1 MSEIRRAYDLL
12 RGYINHEWDRIR
24 SSDLDQ
30 YWQPKTND
38 ARTGSDAGESVEASE
53 PVSRP
58 ADPKAVARGI
68 LGVTEEAGLD
78 DVRKAFDRLNKRS
91 NPANFPE
98 GSEEASM
105 ALKLQA
111 RVNWAYR
118 TLTADIPSSELR
130 FKSLEL
136 D

>member
-1 MSEIRRAYDLL
+1 MSEFRRAYDLL

-24 SSDLDQ
+24 SSDLDR
-30 YWQPKTND
+30 YWQPRPQDVQEGRD
-38 ARTGSDAGESVEASE
+38 AVETVEQSE
-53 PVSRP
+53 PVSKP

-68 LGVTEEAGLD
+68 LGVAEQAGLEEI
-78 DVRKAFDRLNKRS
+78 RKAFDRLNKRS

-98 GSEEASM
+98 GSEEAAM